1 MVRIQTTEP
10 SAKLS
15 PNGELPCILV
25 YSSHD
30 HVGHIK
36 RTLDDIEEFLE
47 NNGFRIV
54 YLKDEARDLSIYSDE
69 FLRAAKDCVLGVVIL
84 DGFRPNVLFEFG
96 ILIGMEKPV
105 VLLKDKEA
113 EINIKTLYGEIS
125 GQNCRKKTGLSAS
138 NFDSLKN
145 PLIEMVSC
153 GQFSDLSMKI
163 SEYDHEASKKEDRH
177 ICKLLSSNIDN
188 IRTKIEKEGEKILRG
203 KAPASISGRFVEM
216 YQEHVA
222 RLYRLAFNS
231 GLEVKDVDAIL
242 SDFMKLE
249 EESGNKMPSGIYSQI
264 ASLYNSA
271 GEREEKNDS

>member
-1 MVRIQTTEP
+1 
-10 SAKLS
+10 
-15 PNGELPCILV
+15 
-25 YSSHD
+25 
-30 HVGHIK
+30 
-36 RTLDDIEEFLE
+36 
-47 NNGFRIV
+47 
-54 YLKDEARDLSIYSDE
+54 
-69 FLRAAKDCVLGVVIL
+69 
-84 DGFRPNVLFEFG
+84 
-96 ILIGMEKPV
+96 
-105 VLLKDKEA
+105 
-113 EINIKTLYGEIS
+113 
-125 GQNCRKKTGLSAS
+125 
-138 NFDSLKN
+138 
-145 PLIEMVSC
+145 
-153 GQFSDLSMKI
+153 MKI